1 MNNFSV
7 LPRKVIFR
15 AGIYPFMSN
24 NIYYV
29 FILYYDLRKKEGKVM
44 KVLEVIVGFLK
55 AAVEI
60 FVNLIQ
66 KVTRSSSIRTKLIVS
81 FLIPV
86 IFIIALGCV
95 SYLRSRDAV
104 LDIAEE
110 STAATMDG
118 SAKYLDAVFSGITN
132 LTMQII
138 ADKDIQDYLN
148 GSIENDTYEFLQL
161 RQKANDRILAIS
173 MSNNTISDISLV
185 ASGSNSLVTQGYVDL
200 SLESLKGTEL
210 EKKIVEADGTVVWT
224 GYHDDLDKLVS
235 SGGKEVDKNNLKYA
249 SSILR
254 AFKSTTS
261 GSVSAYIVIDVKS
274 SFMSGF
280 LTDITKNLPNGS
292 ELHVITPDQRDLS
305 SLTAEEL
312 TQDRALL
319 TDQQFFA
326 DIKGSEAVSGSMT
339 VNFNGQQYL
348 ASYQKITGIN
358 YVLVGLIP
366 INELSASSRSIFL
379 ITVIFV
385 VLAVLVALGIGFYMA
400 TGMSR
405 TISRIINA
413 AGRAASGDLTVTPT
427 SKRSD
432 ELGTLTKSI
441 SSMISNMRRLI
452 EQIADTTLKV
462 SNSAVTVANTSQQ
475 VSSVSTEIS
484 RAIQEISQG
493 ATAQASDAEQGV
505 MKITSLA
512 STINNVTGNAKSID
526 NLTKDT
532 MELTQTGLNTIDD
545 LDKKANET
553 TVIARE
559 ILVDIRELDTHSKSI
574 GKILKVITG
583 IADQTNLLALNANI
597 EAARAGEMGKGF
609 AVVADE
615 VRKLAEQSMNA
626 TREISSI
633 IKSTQDQTA
642 KAVDKAVSTEAILV
656 SQNQAVMNTI
666 EIFKKIKQSMEVLTV
681 QVEQIMSGIV
691 EMDENKELAINSI
704 QNISAVSEETA
715 ASSEEVTASTQEQ
728 LSSIDELANF
738 ATELGQSA
746 KELEESISRFTV

>member
-1 MNNFSV
+1 
-7 LPRKVIFR
+7 
-15 AGIYPFMSN
+15 
-24 NIYYV
+24 
-29 FILYYDLRKKEGKVM
+29 M
-44 KVLEVIVGFLK
+44 KILEVIVGFLK
-55 AAVEI
+55 AAAEI
-60 FVNLIQ
+60 FANLIQ

-86 IFIIALGCV
+86 IFIIALGFV
-95 SYLRSRDAV
+95 SYLRSKDAV
-104 LDIAEE
+104 LNIAEE

-118 SAKYLDAVFSGITN
+118 SAKYLEAVFSGISN

-148 GSIENDTYEFLQL
+148 GSIEKDTYEFLQL

-210 EKKIVEADGTVVWT
+210 EKKIVEADGTVVWA
-224 GYHDDLDKLVS
+224 GYHDELDKLAS
-235 SGGKEVDKNNLKYA
+235 SGKEVDKNNLKYA

-261 GSVSAYIVIDVKS
+261 GSVAAYIVIDVKS

-280 LTDITKNLPNGS
+280 LTDITKNLPTGS

-312 TQDRALL
+312 TQNRALL
-319 TDQQFFA
+319 TDQQFFS
-326 DIKGSEAVSGSMT
+326 DIKGSEAVSGSLT
-339 VNFNGQQYL
+339 VKFNGQQYL

-379 ITVIFV
+379 ITVVFV

-405 TISRIINA
+405 TINRIINA

-432 ELGTLTKSI
+432 ELGVLTKSI
-441 SSMISNMRRLI
+441 NSMISNMRRLI

-656 SQNQAVMNTI
+656 SQNQAVMNTV
-666 EIFKKIKQSMEVLTV
+666 EIFKKIKESMEVLAV

-704 QNISAVSEETA
+704 QNISAVSEQTA

-728 LSSIDELANF
+728 LSCIDELANF

-746 KELEESISRFTV
+746 KELEESISQFTV